1 MMMLCHFQDSLVFT
15 EIDATEYL
23 DDLWGRDGPHMHIHI
38 TKFEEV
44 LVSQLVNICTPYVYV
59 YMHFQCNFAC
69 ERISKHTTHTQT
81 AAKWQ
86 PWIAFSLSTYVP
98 AL

>member
-1 MMMLCHFQDSLVFT
+1 MFT

-44 LVSQLVNICTPYVYV
+44 IISCIMYACM
-59 YMHFQCNFAC
+59 YM
-69 ERISKHTTHTQT
+69 
-81 AAKWQ
+81 
-86 PWIAFSLSTYVP
+86 PL
-98 AL
+98 

>member
-1 MMMLCHFQDSLVFT
+1 MFT

-44 LVSQLVNICTPYVYV
+44 IIIWFMYKVSRG
-59 YMHFQCNFAC
+59 NFV
-69 ERISKHTTHTQT
+69 SGVT
-81 AAKWQ
+81 
-86 PWIAFSLSTYVP
+86 S
-98 AL
+98 